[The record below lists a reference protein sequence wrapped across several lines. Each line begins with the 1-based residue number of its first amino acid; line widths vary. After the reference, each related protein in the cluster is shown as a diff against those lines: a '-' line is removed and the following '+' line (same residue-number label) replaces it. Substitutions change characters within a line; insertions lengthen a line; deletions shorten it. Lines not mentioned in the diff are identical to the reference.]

1 MTASAGNP
9 VTVHGPDPAAPGPRR
24 ARLAGG
30 AAWMPLIPAL
40 VTLAVTLYQIQRPSL
55 WRDEG
60 ATLAA
65 VHRSLPQLLHM
76 LGHTDVVH
84 GAYYVLM
91 WFETRAAGT
100 SVLALRFPSA
110 VGMAVA
116 AGFIAALGRR
126 LVSTRAG
133 LAAGLV
139 FAALPSVTWYA
150 QNARS
155 YALVTALATIASY
168 LLVRAM
174 AADPGRRWRWLAGY
188 GVSVAVMGLGNIF
201 ALLLIPAHGLTLAL
215 WARRSPAADTG
226 APAAADGLPTA
237 AGAAPAGPGW
247 PTVRGWPAVRG
258 WLAASVAALVVASP
272 VVLISIGQRGQVS
285 WLKPLDAA
293 QIASVRQLLGPPAL
307 AATVLLVIVATF
319 AFCALRGR
327 LATDMP
333 SRLLALS
340 LPWLLLPPAG
350 LLAASAVHPVYSLR
364 YIVFC
369 APAAALLAGAGL
381 AALGWAGGAVG
392 LALIVLV
399 ALPGQASDRRVGS
412 HSENLRQLSHL
423 VAVHSRPGDALLFPR
438 LNDREFETAYPAPYR
453 PLREV
458 TLAQTP
464 TQSATLLGT
473 PASTPLIRH
482 RLTTATRLW
491 VIETGNERGN
501 VPVLNGLGFR
511 ISHRWTVS
519 GIWLV
524 LYTRPG

>member
-30 AAWMPLIPAL
+30 AGWMPLIPAL

-65 VHRSLPQLLHM
+65 VNRSLPQMLRM

-100 SVLALRFPSA
+100 SVLALRFPSV

-116 AGFIAALGRR
+116 AGFVAALGRR
-126 LVSTRAG
+126 LVSVRAG

-168 LLVRAM
+168 LLVRSVT
-174 AADPGRRWRWLAGY
+174 AAPGRRRRWLAGY
-188 GVSVAVMGLGNIF
+188 G
-201 ALLLIPAHGLTLAL
+201 
-215 WARRSPAADTG
+215 
-226 APAAADGLPTA
+226 
-237 AGAAPAGPGW
+237 
-247 PTVRGWPAVRG
+247 
-258 WLAASVAALVVASP
+258 
-272 VVLISIGQRGQVS
+272 
-285 WLKPLDAA
+285 
-293 QIASVRQLLGPPAL
+293 
-307 AATVLLVIVATF
+307 ATVLLVTVA
-319 AFCALRGR
+319 ALAICALRGR
-327 LATDMP
+327 LAADLP

-340 LPWLLLPPAG
+340 LPWLLLPPAV

-381 AALGWAGGAVG
+381 ASLGWAGGAAG

-399 ALPGQASDRRVGS
+399 ALPGQAEDRRVGS
-412 HSENLRQLSHL
+412 HSEDLRQLSRL
-423 VAVHSRPGDALLFPR
+423 VATHSRPGDALLFPR
-438 LNDREFETAYPAPYR
+438 LTDREFEAAYPAPYR
-453 PLREV
+453 PLRDV

-473 PASTPLIRH
+473 PATAQLIRH
-482 RLTTATRLW
+482 RLATVDRLW
-491 VIETGNERGN
+491 VVETGTERGN
-501 VPVLNGLGFR
+501 VPLLTGLGFQP
-511 ISHRWTVS
+511 SHRWTVT

-524 LYTRPG
+524 LYTRPS

>member
-1 MTASAGNP
+1 VTASAGNP

-24 ARLAGG
+24 ARLVGG

-65 VHRSLPQLLHM
+65 VHRSLPQLLRM

-100 SVLALRFPSA
+100 GVLALRFPSA

-139 FAALPSVTWYA
+139 FAALPGVTWYA

-174 AADPGRRWRWLAGY
+174 AAGPGRRWRWLTGY
-188 GVSVAVMGLGNIF
+188 GVTVAAMGLGNIF

-215 WARRSPAADTG
+215 WARHHPATDDG
-226 APAAADGLPTA
+226 PAPAAAGGAVA
-237 AGAAPAGPGW
+237 APAGGAPAGPGR
-247 PTVRGWPAVRG
+247 PPVRG
-258 WLAASVAALVVASP
+258 WLVASAAALVVASP
-272 VVLISIGQRGQVS
+272 VVLISIGQRSQVS

-340 LPWLLLPPAG
+340 LPWLLLPPAV
-350 LLAASAVHPVYSLR
+350 LLAASAAHPVYSLR

-423 VAVHSRPGDALLFPR
+423 VAVHGRPGDALLFPR
-438 LNDREFETAYPAPYR
+438 LTDREFEAAYPAPYR
-453 PLREV
+453 PLRDL

-464 TQSATLLGT
+464 TQSGTLLGT
-473 PASTPLIRH
+473 PASAPVVRH
-482 RLTTATRLW
+482 RLTTVRRLW

-501 VPVLNGLGFR
+501 VPVLNGLGFQVA
-511 ISHRWTVS
+511 HRWTVS

-524 LYTRPG
+524 LYTRSG

>member
-40 VTLAVTLYQIQRPSL
+40 VTLAIALYQIQRPSL

-91 WFETRAAGT
+91 WFWTRAAGT
-100 SVLALRFPSA
+100 SELALRFPSA

-116 AGFIAALGRR
+116 AGVTAALGRR
-126 LVSTRAG
+126 LVSARAG

-139 FAALPSVTWYA
+139 FAVLPSVTWYA

-174 AADPGRRWRWLAGY
+174 AAGPGRRWRWLAGY
-188 GVSVAVMGLGNIF
+188 GVTVAAMGLGNIF

-215 WARRSPAADTG
+215 WARHDRGVEAAD
-226 APAAADGLPTA
+226 
-237 AGAAPAGPGW
+237 AGAAPAGGA
-247 PTVRGWPAVRG
+247 PAGQGRPVVRG
-258 WLAASVAALVVASP
+258 WLIASAAALVVASP
-272 VVLISIGQRGQVS
+272 VVLISIGQRSQVS

-307 AATVLLVIVATF
+307 AATVLLVTVATF

-327 LATDMP
+327 LATDVP

-340 LPWLLLPPAG
+340 LPWLLLPPAV
-350 LLAASAVHPVYSLR
+350 LLAASAAHPVYSLR
-364 YIVFC
+364 YIMFC

-438 LNDREFETAYPAPYR
+438 LSDREFEAAYPSPYR
-453 PLREV
+453 PLRDI
-458 TLAQTP
+458 TLSQTP

-473 PASTPLIRH
+473 SASDSLIRS
-482 RLTTATRLW
+482 RLASVHRLW
-491 VIETGNERGN
+491 VVETGNERGS
-501 VPVLNGLGFR
+501 VPLLNGLGFQVA
-511 ISHRWTVS
+511 HRWTVS

>member
-1 MTASAGNP
+1 
-9 VTVHGPDPAAPGPRR
+9 
-24 ARLAGG
+24 
-30 AAWMPLIPAL
+30 
-40 VTLAVTLYQIQRPSL
+40 
-55 WRDEG
+55 
-60 ATLAA
+60 
-65 VHRSLPQLLHM
+65 VHRSLPQLLRM
-76 LGHTDVVH
+76 LGHTDAVH

-174 AADPGRRWRWLAGY
+174 TADPGRRRRWLAGY
-188 GVSVAVMGLGNIF
+188 GVCVAVMGLGNIF

-215 WARRSPAADTG
+215 WARHDPATDAG
-226 APAAADGLPTA
+226 SAASAAGGPAPAAAAADGPA
-237 AGAAPAGPGW
+237 PGAADGAPDGQ
-247 PTVRGWPAVRG
+247 GWPAVRG

-272 VVLISIGQRGQVS
+272 VVLISIGQRSQVS

-340 LPWLLLPPAG
+340 LPWLLLPPAV
-350 LLAASAVHPVYSLR
+350 LLAASAAHPVYSLR

-381 AALGWAGGAVG
+381 AALGWAGGAAG

-438 LNDREFETAYPAPYR
+438 LNDREFEAAYPAPYR
-453 PLREV
+453 PLRDL
-458 TLAQTP
+458 TLTQTP

-473 PASTPLIRH
+473 SASDSLIRS
-482 RLTTATRLW
+482 RLASVHRLW
-491 VIETGNERGN
+491 VVETGNERGN
-501 VPVLNGLGFR
+501 VPVLNGLGFQVA
-511 ISHRWTVS
+511 HRWTVS

>member
-1 MTASAGNP
+1 
-9 VTVHGPDPAAPGPRR
+9 
-24 ARLAGG
+24 
-30 AAWMPLIPAL
+30 
-40 VTLAVTLYQIQRPSL
+40 
-55 WRDEG
+55 
-60 ATLAA
+60 
-65 VHRSLPQLLHM
+65 
-76 LGHTDVVH
+76 
-84 GAYYVLM
+84 
-91 WFETRAAGT
+91 
-100 SVLALRFPSA
+100 
-110 VGMAVA
+110 
-116 AGFIAALGRR
+116 
-126 LVSTRAG
+126 
-133 LAAGLV
+133 V
-139 FAALPSVTWYA
+139 FAVLPSVTWYA

-188 GVSVAVMGLGNIF
+188 GVTVAAMGLGNIF

-215 WARRSPAADTG
+215 WARHDRG
-226 APAAADGLPTA
+226 AGATD
-237 AGAAPAGPGW
+237 AGAAPAPVGGAPAGQG
-247 PTVRGWPAVRG
+247 RPAVRG
-258 WLAASVAALVVASP
+258 WLIASAAALVVASP
-272 VVLISIGQRGQVS
+272 VVLISIGQRSQVS

-307 AATVLLVIVATF
+307 AATVLLVTVATF

-327 LATDMP
+327 LATDVP

-340 LPWLLLPPAG
+340 LPWLLLPPAV
-350 LLAASAVHPVYSLR
+350 LLAASAAHPVYSLR
-364 YIVFC
+364 YIMFC
-369 APAAALLAGAGL
+369 APAAALLAGVGL

-392 LALIVLV
+392 LTLIVLV

-438 LNDREFETAYPAPYR
+438 LSDREFEAAYPSPYR
-453 PLREV
+453 PLRDI
-458 TLAQTP
+458 TLSQTP

-473 PASTPLIRH
+473 AAPTSVIRS
-482 RLTTATRLW
+482 RLTTVRRLW

-501 VPVLNGLGFR
+501 VPLLNGLGFQVA
-511 ISHRWTVS
+511 HRWTVS

>member
-1 MTASAGNP
+1 VTASAGNP

-30 AAWMPLIPAL
+30 GAWLPLIPAL
-40 VTLAVTLYQIQRPSL
+40 VTLAVSLYQIQRPSL

-65 VHRSLPQLLHM
+65 VHRSLPQLLRM

-100 SVLALRFPSA
+100 SALALRFPSA

-116 AGFIAALGRR
+116 AGVTAVLGRR
-126 LVSTRAG
+126 LVSARAG

-139 FAALPSVTWYA
+139 LAVLPGVTWYA

-155 YALVTALATIASY
+155 YALVTALATVASY

-188 GVSVAVMGLGNIF
+188 GVAVAVMGLGNIF

-215 WARRSPAADTG
+215 SARHDRG
-226 APAAADGLPTA
+226 VAAAP
-237 AGAAPAGPGW
+237 AGAAPAGPRR
-247 PTVRGWPAVRG
+247 PPVRG
-258 WLAASVAALVVASP
+258 WLIASAAALVVASP
-272 VVLISIGQRGQVS
+272 VVVISVGQRGQVS

-307 AATVLLVIVATF
+307 AATVLLVTVA
-319 AFCALRGR
+319 ALAICALRGR
-327 LATDMP
+327 LAADLP
-333 SRLLALS
+333 ARLLALS
-340 LPWLLLPPAG
+340 LPWLLLPSAV

-381 AALGWAGGAVG
+381 ASLGWAGGAAG

-412 HSENLRQLSHL
+412 HSENLRLLSSLLAAHR
-423 VAVHSRPGDALLFPR
+423 RPGDAVLFPR
-438 LNDREFETAYPAPYR
+438 LTDHEFEAAYPSPYR
-453 PLREV
+453 PLRDV
-458 TLAQTP
+458 GLGQTP
-464 TQSATLLGT
+464 LRSATLLGT
-473 PASTPLIRH
+473 RAPTPVIRH
-482 RLTTATRLW
+482 RLATAHRLW

-501 VPVLNGLGFR
+501 VPLLSGLGFR
-511 ISHRWTVS
+511 LTHRWTVS

>member
-1 MTASAGNP
+1 

-65 VHRSLPQLLHM
+65 VHRSLPQLLRM

-100 SVLALRFPSA
+100 SALALRFPSV

-116 AGFIAALGRR
+116 AGVTAALGRR
-126 LVSTRAG
+126 LVSARAG

-168 LLVRAM
+168 LLVRSVT
-174 AADPGRRWRWLAGY
+174 AAPGRRRRWLAGY
-188 GVSVAVMGLGNIF
+188 GVTVAAMGLGNIF

-215 WARRSPAADTG
+215 WARHDRATN
-226 APAAADGLPTA
+226 
-237 AGAAPAGPGW
+237 AGAAPAPTDGAPAGPGR
-247 PTVRGWPAVRG
+247 PPVRG
-258 WLAASVAALVVASP
+258 WLVASAAAVVVASP
-272 VVLISIGQRGQVS
+272 VVLISIGQRSQVS
-285 WLKPLDAA
+285 WLKRLDAA
-293 QIASVRQLLGPPAL
+293 QIAGVRQLLGPPAL
-307 AATVLLVIVATF
+307 AATVLLVTVA
-319 AFCALRGR
+319 AYVLCALRGR

-340 LPWLLLPPAG
+340 LPWLLLPPAV
-350 LLAASAVHPVYSLR
+350 LLAASAAHPVYSLR

-381 AALGWAGGAVG
+381 AALGWAGGAAG

-423 VAVHSRPGDALLFPR
+423 VAVHSRPGDALLIPR
-438 LNDREFETAYPAPYR
+438 LTDREFVAAYPAPYR
-453 PLREV
+453 PLRDV

-473 PASTPLIRH
+473 PAPTPLVRSRLATVH
-482 RLTTATRLW
+482 RLWA
-491 VIETGNERGN
+491 IETGNERGK
-501 VPVLNGLGFR
+501 VPLLTGLGFQV
-511 ISHRWTVS
+511 SHRWTVS

>member
-1 MTASAGNP
+1 
-9 VTVHGPDPAAPGPRR
+9 
-24 ARLAGG
+24 
-30 AAWMPLIPAL
+30 
-40 VTLAVTLYQIQRPSL
+40 
-55 WRDEG
+55 
-60 ATLAA
+60 
-65 VHRSLPQLLHM
+65 
-76 LGHTDVVH
+76 
-84 GAYYVLM
+84 
-91 WFETRAAGT
+91 
-100 SVLALRFPSA
+100 
-110 VGMAVA
+110 
-116 AGFIAALGRR
+116 
-126 LVSTRAG
+126 
-133 LAAGLV
+133 
-139 FAALPSVTWYA
+139 
-150 QNARS
+150 
-155 YALVTALATIASY
+155 
-168 LLVRAM
+168 
-174 AADPGRRWRWLAGY
+174 
-188 GVSVAVMGLGNIF
+188 MGLGNIF

-215 WARRSPAADTG
+215 WARRSPAADAG
-226 APAAADGLPTA
+226 APAAAGGSPTA
-237 AGAAPAGPGW
+237 AGGAPAGP
-247 PTVRGWPAVRG
+247 GWPAVRG

-340 LPWLLLPPAG
+340 LPWLLLPPAV

-381 AALGWAGGAVG
+381 AALGWAGGAAG
-392 LALIVLV
+392 LVLIVLV

-423 VAVHSRPGDALLFPR
+423 IAVHSRPGDALLFPR
-438 LNDREFETAYPAPYR
+438 LNDREFEAAYPAPYR
-453 PLREV
+453 PLRDLG
-458 TLAQTP
+458 LAQTP

-473 PASTPLIRH
+473 PASASVIRQ
-482 RLTTATRLW
+482 RLATTTRLW

-501 VPVLNGLGFR
+501 VPVLDGLGFR
-511 ISHRWTVS
+511 VSHRWTVS

>member
-1 MTASAGNP
+1 
-9 VTVHGPDPAAPGPRR
+9 
-24 ARLAGG
+24 
-30 AAWMPLIPAL
+30 MPLIPAL
-40 VTLAVTLYQIQRPSL
+40 VTLAIALYQIQRPSL

-84 GAYYVLM
+84 GAYYVVM
-91 WFETRAAGT
+91 WFWTRAAGT
-100 SVLALRFPSA
+100 SELALRFPSA

-116 AGFIAALGRR
+116 AGVTAALGRR
-126 LVSTRAG
+126 LVSARAG

-139 FAALPSVTWYA
+139 FAVLPSVTWYA

-188 GVSVAVMGLGNIF
+188 GVTVAAMGLGNIF

-215 WARRSPAADTG
+215 WARHNPATDDGSAAVPADGPAPVPADGPAPVPADG
-226 APAAADGLPTA
+226 APAPQ
-237 AGAAPAGPGW
+237 
-247 PTVRGWPAVRG
+247 GWPAVRG
-258 WLAASVAALVVASP
+258 WLVASVAALVVASP
-272 VVLISIGQRGQVS
+272 VVLISIGQRSQVS

-327 LATDMP
+327 LAADMP

-340 LPWLLLPPAG
+340 LPWLLLPPAV
-350 LLAASAVHPVYSLR
+350 LLAASAAHPVYSLR

-438 LNDREFETAYPAPYR
+438 LSDREFEAAYPAPYR
-453 PLREV
+453 PLRDL
-458 TLAQTP
+458 TLGQTP

-473 PASTPLIRH
+473 PAPTPVVRH
-482 RLTTATRLW
+482 RLATVHRLW
-491 VIETGNERGN
+491 VVETGDERGN
-501 VPVLNGLGFR
+501 VPVLNGLGFQV
-511 ISHRWTVS
+511 SHRWTVS

>member
-1 MTASAGNP
+1 
-9 VTVHGPDPAAPGPRR
+9 
-24 ARLAGG
+24 
-30 AAWMPLIPAL
+30 MPLIPAL

-65 VHRSLPQLLHM
+65 VHRSLPQLLRM

-91 WFETRAAGT
+91 WFETRVVGT
-100 SVLALRFPSA
+100 SALALRFPSA

-116 AGFIAALGRR
+116 AGVTAALGRR

-168 LLVRAM
+168 LLVRSVTAT
-174 AADPGRRWRWLAGY
+174 PGRRNRWPAGY
-188 GVSVAVMGLGNIF
+188 GVTVAAMGLGNIF

-215 WARRSPAADTG
+215 WARHDRATDAGAAPVG
-226 APAAADGLPTA
+226 AAPAPTDG
-237 AGAAPAGPGW
+237 APAGPGR
-247 PTVRGWPAVRG
+247 PPVRG
-258 WLAASVAALVVASP
+258 WLVVSAAAVVVASP
-272 VVLISIGQRGQVS
+272 VVLISIGQRSQVS

-307 AATVLLVIVATF
+307 AATVLLVTVA
-319 AFCALRGR
+319 AYVLCALRGR

-340 LPWLLLPPAG
+340 LPWLLLPSAV
-350 LLAASAVHPVYSLR
+350 LLAVSAAQPVYSLR

-381 AALGWAGGAVG
+381 ASLGRAGGTVG

-399 ALPGQASDRRVGS
+399 ALPGQASDRRVAS

-438 LNDREFETAYPAPYR
+438 LNDREFEAAYPAPYR
-453 PLREV
+453 PLRDL

-473 PASTPLIRH
+473 PATTQLIRH
-482 RLTTATRLW
+482 RLTPVHRLW
-491 VIETGNERGN
+491 VIETGNQRGH
-501 VPVLNGLGFR
+501 VPALNGLGFQVA
-511 ISHRWTVS
+511 HRWTVS

-524 LYTRPG
+524 LYTRPS

>member
-1 MTASAGNP
+1 VTASAGNP
-9 VTVHGPDPAAPGPRR
+9 VTVHGPDRAAPGPRR
-24 ARLAGG
+24 ARLAGA

-65 VHRSLPQLLHM
+65 VHRSLPQLLTM

-174 AADPGRRWRWLAGY
+174 TADPGRRWRWLTGY
-188 GVSVAVMGLGNIF
+188 GVTVAAMSLGNIF

-215 WARRSPAADTG
+215 WARRDPATADGPAAAPADGPAPAPADG
-226 APAAADGLPTA
+226 APA
-237 AGAAPAGPGW
+237 
-247 PTVRGWPAVRG
+247 VQGWPAVRG

-307 AATVLLVIVATF
+307 AATVLLVTVATF

-333 SRLLALS
+333 ARLLALS
-340 LPWLLLPPAG
+340 LPWLLLPPAL
-350 LLAASAVHPVYSLR
+350 LLAASAAHPVYSLR
-364 YIVFC
+364 YIMFC

-381 AALGWAGGAVG
+381 AALGWAGGAAG

-423 VAVHSRPGDALLFPR
+423 VAVHSRPGDALLVPR
-438 LNDREFETAYPAPYR
+438 LSDREFEAAYPAPYR
-453 PLREV
+453 PLRDL
-458 TLAQTP
+458 TLSQTP

-473 PASTPLIRH
+473 PAPTPVVRH
-482 RLTTATRLW
+482 RLTTVHRLW

-501 VPVLNGLGFR
+501 VPVLSGMGFQE
-511 ISHRWTVS
+511 SHRWTVS

>member
-9 VTVHGPDPAAPGPRR
+9 VTVHGPDSAAPGPRR

-40 VTLAVTLYQIQRPSL
+40 VTLAIALYQIQRPSL

-91 WFETRAAGT
+91 WFWTRAAGT
-100 SVLALRFPSA
+100 SELALRFPSA

-116 AGFIAALGRR
+116 AGVTAALGCR
-126 LVSTRAG
+126 LVSARAG

-139 FAALPSVTWYA
+139 FAVLPSVTWYA

-168 LLVRAM
+168 LLVRSM
-174 AADPGRRWRWLAGY
+174 TAAPGRRCRWLAGY
-188 GVSVAVMGLGNIF
+188 GVCVAAMGLGNIF

-215 WARRSPAADTG
+215 WARHNPAAGDGSAPAPADGPAPAPADG
-226 APAAADGLPTA
+226 APAGQ
-237 AGAAPAGPGW
+237 G
-247 PTVRGWPAVRG
+247 RPAVRG
-258 WLAASVAALVVASP
+258 WLIASAAALVVASP
-272 VVLISIGQRGQVS
+272 VVLISIGQRSQVS

-307 AATVLLVIVATF
+307 AATVLLVTVATF

-327 LATDMP
+327 LATDVP

-340 LPWLLLPPAG
+340 LPWLLLPPAV
-350 LLAASAVHPVYSLR
+350 LLAASAAHPVYSLR
-364 YIVFC
+364 YIMFC

-381 AALGWAGGAVG
+381 AALGWAGGTLA

-423 VAVHSRPGDALLFPR
+423 VAVHRRPGDALLFPR
-438 LNDREFETAYPAPYR
+438 LSDREFEAAYPAPYR
-453 PLREV
+453 PLRDL
-458 TLAQTP
+458 TLSQTP

-473 PASTPLIRH
+473 AAPTSVIRS
-482 RLTTATRLW
+482 RLATVRRLW
-491 VIETGNERGN
+491 VVETGDERGN
-501 VPVLNGLGFR
+501 VPLLNGLGFHEV
-511 ISHRWTVS
+511 HRWTVS

-524 LYTRPG
+524 LYTRPS

>member
-1 MTASAGNP
+1 M
-9 VTVHGPDPAAPGPRR
+9 TVHGPDSAAPGPRR

-40 VTLAVTLYQIQRPSL
+40 VTLAIALYQIQRPSL

-91 WFETRAAGT
+91 WFWTRAAGT
-100 SVLALRFPSA
+100 SELALRFPSA

-116 AGFIAALGRR
+116 AGVPAALGRR
-126 LVSTRAG
+126 LVSARAG

-139 FAALPSVTWYA
+139 FAVLPSVTWYA

-188 GVSVAVMGLGNIF
+188 GVSVAAMGLGNIF

-215 WARRSPAADTG
+215 WARHNPATG
-226 APAAADGLPTA
+226 DGSAPAPADGPA
-237 AGAAPAGPGW
+237 PAPGGAPAGPGRQA
-247 PTVRGWPAVRG
+247 VRGWPAVRG
-258 WLAASVAALVVASP
+258 WLIASAAALVVASP
-272 VVLISIGQRGQVS
+272 VVLISIGQRSQVS

-307 AATVLLVIVATF
+307 AATVLLVTVATF

-327 LATDMP
+327 LATDVP

-340 LPWLLLPPAG
+340 LPWLLLPPAV
-350 LLAASAVHPVYSLR
+350 LLAASAAHPVYSLR
-364 YIVFC
+364 YIMFC

-381 AALGWAGGAVG
+381 AALGWAGGAAARPHRPG
-392 LALIVLV
+392 RA
-399 ALPGQASDRRVGS
+399 ARPGQRPPRGQPQREPPPAESPGRRPPPP
-412 HSENLRQLSHL
+412 RR
-423 VAVHSRPGDALLFPR
+423 RPPLP
-438 LNDREFETAYPAPYR
+438 PPQR
-453 PLREV
+453 P
-458 TLAQTP
+458 
-464 TQSATLLGT
+464 
-473 PASTPLIRH
+473 
-482 RLTTATRLW
+482 
-491 VIETGNERGN
+491 
-501 VPVLNGLGFR
+501 
-511 ISHRWTVS
+511 
-519 GIWLV
+519 
-524 LYTRPG
+524 